1 MAARPGPALLLL
13 GDSEP
18 LLQSPQPAR
27 WVHRLRRATARAIA
41 YKNGTRSMW
50 APSGPASASTT
61 SSPTTT

>member
-1 MAARPGPALLLL
+1 MAARPGPALMLL

-41 YKNGTRSMW
+41 
-50 APSGPASASTT
+50 
-61 SSPTTT
+61 